1 MTCCSATFE
10 CVDTNRR
17 SMISSA
23 LQERFL
29 AGFGQGSGVMT
40 HDSALG
46 ASVNETTSRK
56 SLSLPTQAMMK
67 VPALDRQ
74 LRFGA
79 LCRGLCNQSIFPP

>member
-1 MTCCSATFE
+1 MTSCPATFE
-10 CVDTNRR
+10 CVGTTQTDV
-17 SMISSA
+17 SMVSSA

-46 ASVNETTSRK
+46 TSV
-56 SLSLPTQAMMK
+56 MK

-79 LCRGLCNQSIFPP
+79 PDCVINPSFHFDGGAGGWM